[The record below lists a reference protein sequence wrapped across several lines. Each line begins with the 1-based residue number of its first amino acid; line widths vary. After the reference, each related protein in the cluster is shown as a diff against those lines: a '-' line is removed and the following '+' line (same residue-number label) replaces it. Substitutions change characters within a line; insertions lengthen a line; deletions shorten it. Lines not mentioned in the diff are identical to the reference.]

1 MDGGKKVWVP
11 DNEHGFRLGEIV
23 DLGSDTITVEV
34 DNSKGKVCE
43 TLLFCTVHWE
53 NVISLKIIKVANI
66 YALFCQVVTAAY
78 DRVFPSEKDNTR
90 DFEDN
95 CELKFVKPVQI
106 LSLILF
112 EFDRITE
119 DEYQE
124 IPFIFKTVDYI
135 CGPNFVKCRFLSELR
150 FYMPG
155 KLLYLE
161 DCL

>member
-53 NVISLKIIKVANI
+53 NVTSLKIIKVANI
-66 YALFCQVVTAAY
+66 CALFCQVVTAAY

-95 CELKFVKPVQI
+95 CELKFVKPLDKYYAQ
-106 LSLILF
+106 
-112 EFDRITE
+112 
-119 DEYQE
+119 
-124 IPFIFKTVDYI
+124 
-135 CGPNFVKCRFLSELR
+135 
-150 FYMPG
+150 FYLNSIESQKMNI
-155 KLLYLE
+155 KKYHLYLKLQIIYMGLIPSSV
-161 DCL
+161 DFYRN